1 MSDWT
6 HDSLAADLAGH
17 LRGDGVMVWCDV
29 QLGPAASPRPDVY
42 VLHTSFV
49 RPNPIAYEVK
59 VSRSDFLADVTE
71 AKWSKYL
78 AYAGSVWFAAP
89 EGLLQKGEIPD
100 RAGLMVR
107 GADKWRALKRP
118 IPNPLTSIPQEALLK
133 LIMEGRPAVYSGRR
147 ANASPGES
155 FAKKFGWEAARYVS
169 DKISFMGEIERL
181 QEDRNGAI
189 KIAEERA
196 KQIRDQALN
205 NMPSQ
210 YKALCAALGL
220 PETTDR
226 FKIQDAIMRVRNKRA
241 GPEKEALV
249 ELVGHLRNLVARY
262 ERLTKEEETT

>member
-1 MSDWT
+1 MSEWK
-6 HDSLAADLAGH
+6 HDELARDLAGH

-71 AKWSKYL
+71 AKWTKYL
-78 AYAGSVWFAAP
+78 AYAGSVYFAAP
-89 EGLLQKGEIPD
+89 EGLLKKGDIPD
-100 RAGLMVR
+100 RAGLWVR
-107 GADKWRALKRP
+107 GPEKWKLLKRAV
-118 IPNPLTSIPQEALLK
+118 PNPLTSIPQEALLK
-133 LIMEGRPAVYSGRR
+133 LIMEGRPVVGPRLSRV
-147 ANASPGES
+147 SPGES

-169 DKISFMGEIERL
+169 DKISFMSEIERL
-181 QEDRNGAI
+181 QEDRNDKI
-189 KIAEERA
+189 KLAEERA
-196 KQIRDQALN
+196 RQIRDQALN

-241 GPEKEALV
+241 GPEKEALAEV
-249 ELVGHLRNLVARY
+249 VGHLRNLVARY
-262 ERLTKEEETT
+262 ERLTKGEDET